1 MTYDEISTA
10 IVTMEEAL
18 YLAARPRL
26 QEWMGNGEHS
36 RLFSVATRKV
46 ITEYLTAEARSV
58 AIEKHGSYWRIGA
71 GVADAFRERIAG
83 VAKRLRSLSTTEEAY
98 SLRNEVNDLA
108 ATLNA
113 LVYGYLLPSSRHK
126 TEEEWRYAEK
136 DLRKHVWEA
145 ASMRAGDMI
154 SLVWQNGIGYTI
166 DVADTKAKAEKRLRR
181 YQRAWREALK
191 ALEEYF
197 VERGVQTRAPLT
209 ETFSAGRTRYT
220 VMGGERD
227 TNDRETIRHMVAVNS
242 AAEERLRR
250 EGFGSVLDGLRVE
263 VYFYDSGRSAAAT
276 YNFQDDTVGLF
287 NAAIESD
294 DGYEFTHELGH
305 RYYFRFMPADAR
317 YEWDTKIESSQF
329 DVTEALLDQFATHYA
344 AFNEAI
350 HPYRYEPDSVREQVA
365 AAWVNTLP
373 DLDAEKTAVF
383 RYIARRLSQTAYPE
397 RLLASMQEN
406 ARKHGARGRAMSEH
420 ITDYGATN
428 PQEAFA
434 EAFALFVTKGPRAI
448 GPWTE
453 ALFRKMVNKGTAR
466 PRRNPD
472 EDEDTEEFAL

>member
-36 RLFSVATRKV
+36 RLFSVAARKA
-46 ITEYLTAEARSV
+46 ITEYLTTEAHTV

-71 GVADAFRERIAG
+71 GVADAFRERVAG
-83 VAKRLRSLSTTEEAY
+83 VAKRLRSLSTMEEAY
-98 SLRNEVNDLA
+98 SLRSEVNDLA
-108 ATLNA
+108 ATLHA
-113 LVYGYLLPSSRHK
+113 LVYGYLLPSSQHK
-126 TEEEWRYAEK
+126 VEEEWRYADK
-136 DLRKHVWEA
+136 DLRKHAWEA
-145 ASMRAGDMI
+145 ATMRASDI
-154 SLVWQNGIGYTI
+154 VSLVWHSGSGYTI
-166 DVADTKAKAEKRLRR
+166 SVSDTKAKAEKRLRR

-191 ALEEYF
+191 ALKVYF

-209 ETFSAGRTRYT
+209 ETFYAGRTRYT
-220 VMGGERD
+220 VMGGEREAG
-227 TNDRETIRHMVAVNS
+227 DRETLRHMVAVND

-250 EGFGSVLDGLRVE
+250 DGFGSVLNGLRVE
-263 VYFYDSGRSAAAT
+263 VYFYNSGRSAAAT
-276 YNFQDDTVGLF
+276 YDPVADTVGLF

-294 DGYEFTHELGH
+294 DGYEFIHELGH

-317 YEWDTKIESSQF
+317 YEWDEKIKSSQF
-329 DVTEALLDQFATHYA
+329 DVTEPLIDQFATYYP
-344 AFNEAI
+344 AFNETVL
-350 HPYRYEPDSVREQVA
+350 HPYAYEPESIREGVA

-373 DLDAEKTAVF
+373 DLDAEKNAVF
-383 RYIARRLSQTAYPE
+383 HYLARGLVRTAYPE

-406 ARKHGARGRAMSEH
+406 ARKYGNARGRAMTEH

-472 EDEDTEEFAL
+472 EDEETLP